1 MALGGTVTVMMGF
14 QEAVVLPV
22 TLVAVTTACGAV
34 LSWVTG
40 TGVKVAG
47 PVVWVSAVMS

>member
-1 MALGGTVTVMMGF
+1 MALGGTVTWMMGF
-14 QEAVVLPV
+14 QVTVVFPV
-22 TLVAVTTACGAV
+22 TLVALTTGRGLG

-47 PVVWVSAVMS
+47 PVAWLSAVML